1 MLLEQLPSV
10 NIMAYSLET
19 VIAEKMHAIVDLA
32 DQSSRMKDYYDLY
45 NILSKEKYDVDT
57 LQEAIMR
64 TFENRHTPYDAD
76 TMFFRKDFANNQ
88 QMQVR
93 WQAFLRK
100 IIKNE
105 NVTFADVVVY
115 IQNELRPYWEKLSHE

>member
-1 MLLEQLPSV
+1 MLLEHLPSV

-64 TFENRHTPYDAD
+64 TFENRHTTYDAD
-76 TMFFRKDFANNQ
+76 TMFFRNDFADNQ

-100 IIKNE
+100 IIKSE
-105 NVTFADVVVY
+105 DVTFADVVVY
-115 IQNELRPYWEKLSHE
+115 IQNELRPYWKKLSHE